1 MREKSGIN
9 DISGIRFKLV
19 IATLILSLIA
29 AIFMGCHDRAEAV
42 KKDGSLKEVLHK
54 GQLVLG
60 LDANFPPMGF
70 TDKNG
75 KIVGF
80 DIDVASHVCARL
92 GVELVTK
99 PIDWSEK
106 ERLLNDGTIDCIWNG
121 MSVTPERSESMCLSE
136 PYMKNEMIFM
146 IPQDSDARG
155 TMDLPG
161 RTIGVQSGST
171 AQESLEAADFYSE
184 ITVVTFG
191 DNLEMLGQL
200 DEGNLDAVLVDS
212 VVAYY
217 YTSISDEH
225 YFVLPDSLSEEKIA
239 IGFRKDDLELRNR
252 VQEIINDMKA
262 DGMLGIISTK
272 WFGGDITIV
281 K

>member
-1 MREKSGIN
+1 MKEKSDIYGIGGF
-9 DISGIRFKLV
+9 GIKLTV
-19 IATLILSLIA
+19 LALVLFLIAT
-29 AIFMGCHDRAEAV
+29 IFAGCHEQGDEPSG
-42 KKDGSLKEVLHK
+42 DGSLKEVMRK

-60 LDANFPPMGF
+60 LDENFPPMGF
-70 TDKNG
+70 TDKDG
-75 KIVGF
+75 EIVGF
-80 DIDVASHVCARL
+80 DIDVARQVCSRL

-121 MSVTPERSESMCLSE
+121 MSVTPERAETMCLSE

-146 IPQDSDARG
+146 IPQESDARG

-161 RTIGVQSGST
+161 KTIGVQEGST
-171 AQESLEAADFYSE
+171 AQEILEAADFYKDIE
-184 ITVVTFG
+184 VVTFS
-191 DNLEMLGQL
+191 DNIEMLGQL
-200 DEGNLDAVLVDS
+200 DEGNLDAALVDS

-217 YTSISDEH
+217 YTSISDEP

-239 IGFRKDDLELRNR
+239 IGFRKDDVELRNR
-252 VQEIINDMKA
+252 VQQIISDMKA
-262 DGMLGIISTK
+262 DGMLAIISTK
-272 WFGGDITIV
+272 WFGGDITII